1 MAVNETQKVFRYIYF
16 HIKMRS
22 PFLRKLHYKLT
33 DITNIPIT
41 FKLVQVEAND
51 YAEGFRIQFAICSMK
66 HVILLP

>member
-1 MAVNETQKVFRYIYF
+1 
-16 HIKMRS
+16 MRS

-51 YAEGFRIQFAICSMK
+51 YAEGFRLQFAICSMK